1 MEARGTGSRAGR
13 ASRPVTTTAEAA
25 ALARQRQSLAPVG
38 TPQRKAAGVAAL
50 LLDGARTHAGARR
63 LLDQHRVPAEL
74 RPLVLA
80 LLEELAEPRPSEL
93 APDAPPAT
101 P

>member
-1 MEARGTGSRAGR
+1 M
-13 ASRPVTTTAEAA
+13 TTTAEAA

-50 LLDGARTHAGARR
+50 LLDEARTHAGARR
-63 LLDQHRVPAEL
+63 LLDQHRIPTEL

-80 LLEELAEPRPSEL
+80 LLDELAEARPPEP
-93 APDAPPAT
+93 APDTPPAA